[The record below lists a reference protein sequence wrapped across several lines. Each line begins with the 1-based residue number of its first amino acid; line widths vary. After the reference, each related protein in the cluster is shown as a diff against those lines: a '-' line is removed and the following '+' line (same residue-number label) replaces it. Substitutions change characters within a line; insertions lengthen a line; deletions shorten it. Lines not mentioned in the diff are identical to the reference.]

1 MKTLVLAALLATSA
15 LASSAQAGIMI
26 DATKGPIS
34 VTVSGN

>member
-26 DATKGPIS
+26 DATKGPIMI
-34 VTVSGN
+34 TVSGR